1 MDPIVNNTS
10 DHSFDNCEQ
19 TDKRSMAS
27 EIAFFDL
34 YHTGPDPDVVQ
45 HEQVIRV
52 MNLLQNLHADSFHS
66 SHTCPQS

>member
-34 YHTGPDPDVVQ
+34 YYTGPDPDVVQ
-45 HEQVIRV
+45 GRLVIWI
-52 MNLLQNLHADSFHS
+52 MNLLQNLRAVFLHS
-66 SHTCPQS
+66 SHTCWQ